1 MGFLD
6 LVSFMVVGFFVG
18 IVVWWD
24 KKHGNEFFLI
34 FFFFGD
40 IFWFFPP
47 VMLQQISVCSDTKT
61 NVGQPKQNWNNNK
74 INGFDLGVKT

>member
-24 KKHGNEFFLI
+24 EKHGNEFF
-34 FFFFGD
+34 FKFFFGD
-40 IFWFFPP
+40 IFWFFPA
-47 VMLQQISVCSDTKT
+47 VMVQQIDVCSDTKT
-61 NVGQPKQNWNNNK
+61 DAGQPEQNLNNNK
-74 INGFDLGVKT
+74 IKDMT

>member
-24 KKHGNEFFLI
+24 EKHGNEFFLI
-34 FFFFGD
+34 FFWGD
-40 IFWFFPP
+40 IFWFFPT
-47 VMLQQISVCSDTKT
+47 VMLQQIGVCSDTKT